1 MPVAAEPATVYRKME
16 GNDERI
22 ISTFHSHE
30 ANGNTA
36 GRMSVDEYFDELWSM
51 YLKKRENLRAW
62 VSHNKRW
69 VYIFHIEND
78 TVVIDRIKAAKLIKR

>member
-1 MPVAAEPATVYRKME
+1 MKNNVNMTPKPYNTEDQSMPVAAEPATVYRKME

-51 YLKKRENLRAW
+51 YLKKRENL
-62 VSHNKRW
+62 
-69 VYIFHIEND
+69 
-78 TVVIDRIKAAKLIKR
+78 

>member
-1 MPVAAEPATVYRKME
+1 MTPKPYNTEDQSMPVAAEPATVYRKME

-30 ANGNTA
+30 TTS

-51 YLKKRENLRAW
+51 YLKKRENLRA
-62 VSHNKRW
+62 
-69 VYIFHIEND
+69 
-78 TVVIDRIKAAKLIKR
+78 